1 MPPVAGAMRVLFFLR
16 RRQKKM
22 RPAMRAR
29 PTKGPMTAPAIQAL
43 LFFSSAG
50 DWGGGMM
57 VGLLVG
63 VTRADLEDG
72 VLAANEVLDK
82 DLEAEVALAGSCL

>member
-1 MPPVAGAMRVLFFLR
+1 MPPVAGAMGVLFFLR

-22 RPAMRAR
+22 RPPMRAR
-29 PTKGPMTAPAIQAL
+29 PTRGPMTAPAIHAL

-50 DWGGGMM
+50 GGGMM

-72 VLAANEVLDK
+72 VLAADGIPDEDPGGVQ
-82 DLEAEVALAGSCL
+82 LA

>member
-1 MPPVAGAMRVLFFLR
+1 MPPVAGAMGVLFFLR

-22 RPAMRAR
+22 RPPMRAR
-29 PTKGPMTAPAIQAL
+29 PTRGPMTAPAIHAL

-50 DWGGGMM
+50 GGGGGMM

-72 VLAANEVLDK
+72 VLAADGIPDEDPGGVQ
-82 DLEAEVALAGSCL
+82 LA

>member
-1 MPPVAGAMRVLFFLR
+1 MPPATGAMGFLFFLR

-22 RPAMRAR
+22 RPPMRAR
-29 PTKGPMTAPAIQAL
+29 PTRGPMTAPAIQAL

-50 DWGGGMM
+50 GGGMM

-72 VLAANEVLDK
+72 VLAADGIPDEDPGGVQLD
-82 DLEAEVALAGSCL
+82 